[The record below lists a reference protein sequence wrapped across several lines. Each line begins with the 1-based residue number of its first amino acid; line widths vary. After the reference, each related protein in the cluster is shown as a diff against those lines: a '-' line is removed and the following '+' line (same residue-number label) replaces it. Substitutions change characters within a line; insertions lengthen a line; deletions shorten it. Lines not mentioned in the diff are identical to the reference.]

1 MQNVAIL
8 PTPLARAALAGSNPR
23 NAATCGL
30 YDIAGRLGQAH
41 RSAKWLTGYV
51 DQLIAGAGFPKPY
64 PLHHRGKLV
73 TAAHGDSR
81 WCRPAVD
88 LWFDDQ
94 IPTAARDVGGR
105 AERVEV
111 DSRLSAN
118 LHRLFEG
125 AAA

>member
-1 MQNVAIL
+1 MPNVAIL

-41 RSAKWLTGYV
+41 RSAKWLCAHV
-51 DQLIAGAGFPKPY
+51 DQLIAHAGFPKPF
-64 PLHHRGKLV
+64 PLTHRGRLV
-73 TAAHGDSR
+73 VGAHGDSR
-81 WCRPAVD
+81 WSRISVD
-88 LWFDDQ
+88 LWFDGQ
-94 IPTAARDVGGR
+94 LPASSRDAGAI

-118 LHRLFEG
+118 LHNLFGEV
-125 AAA
+125 A